1 MYFQTGVRSP
11 QRHGQRGG
19 PHCVRPSGGGGA
31 GPALPQGVLPVPGLP
46 NVDAEREINM
56 LLLLTSFIFHP

>member
-1 MYFQTGVRSP
+1 M
-11 QRHGQRGG
+11 
-19 PHCVRPSGGGGA
+19 RPSGGGGA